1 MLEQNQRLL
10 RRLNTCC
17 LNEREI
23 KQLLSEILGYRLDGN
38 TKFLLP
44 FYSDYGRNIKIGKN
58 VLINCNVMMADKG
71 GITISNNVEIGA
83 GCSLLS
89 VDGNQIGPIKIDAG
103 VKLGGNVT
111 VLPNVHIGAQAII
124 GAGSIITHN
133 IPAEKIIAV
142 NAEGTSA

>member
-124 GAGSIITHN
+124 GAGSIIAHN